1 MAERKSERIL
11 VRVTPSDKRLVER
24 AAAAA
29 VLDVAAYVR
38 QVVVTESKR
47 RLGIDAGHKGR

>member
-11 VRVTPSDKRLVER
+11 VRVTPTDKRLIER

-38 QVVVTESKR
+38 QVIVTESKK
-47 RLGIDAGHKGR
+47 RLGVEVHRGR